1 MRRFDKTKNI
11 LKANI
16 LAESR
21 YLESKGLVNE
31 YDRGQFDSKY
41 YNLDKERKEK
51 LIDYSKERQIRD
63 GLKFKGLNQKYEY
76 YFLKDDINIYYF
88 KDNEIEP
95 LITTMR
101 NLGDFFKEYNPD
113 FGSSNLSYLI
123 QKYKIRPEFVD
134 FDKKNLKDSIKL
146 TVRGSINNVLAP
158 SLFNDGELSFDIDM
172 VGNLKKQSDKY
183 TPPFILDIT
192 TIQVRSMSG
201 GDRGV
206 IIPIDAK
213 NAIMFNNIIKDKILE
228 IYGKF
233 DFNNPIFIKD
243 VKIDRNATVK

>member
-1 MRRFDKTKNI
+1 LLF
-11 LKANI
+11 
-16 LAESR
+16 
-21 YLESKGLVNE
+21 
-31 YDRGQFDSKY
+31 FH
-41 YNLDKERKEK
+41 
-51 LIDYSKERQIRD
+51 
-63 GLKFKGLNQKYEY
+63 GLKFKGLNQKNEY

-95 LITTMR
+95 LITTMK

-113 FGSSNLSYLI
+113 FGNSNLSYLT

-146 TVRGSINNVLAP
+146 STRGSINNVLAP
-158 SLFNDGELSFDIDM
+158 SLFKDGELSFDIGII
-172 VGNLKKQSDKY
+172 GNLIKQSDKY
-183 TPPFILDIT
+183 IAPFIFEIT
-192 TIQVRSMSG
+192 SINVSSNSG

-206 IIPIDAK
+206 IIPNDAK
-213 NAIMFNNIIKDKILE
+213 NGIMFNNIIKDKILE
-228 IYGKF
+228 AYGKF